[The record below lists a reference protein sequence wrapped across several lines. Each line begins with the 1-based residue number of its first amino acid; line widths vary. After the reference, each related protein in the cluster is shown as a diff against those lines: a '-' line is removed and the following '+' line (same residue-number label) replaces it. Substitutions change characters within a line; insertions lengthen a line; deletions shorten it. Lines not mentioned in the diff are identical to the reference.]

1 MLATMGI
8 TIPSVGQPR
17 AYTITGHIYN
27 RATNKPIAFA
37 SIYVVETE
45 QGVVADVNGQYQLYT
60 TLSNDI
66 KIKVT
71 GLGYSPRELT
81 IQKGQRQMDI
91 ALNEQSI
98 TLKEFTVTAKY
109 KDKLSS
115 DATIDRAALEYI
127 QPTSIQDV
135 FQLLPGG
142 KMGANNMQGRRL
154 ISSRQV
160 GSDEVTSFGMG
171 ISINGIPVQNDGQ
184 RIQLSGMTG
193 NGSVDR
199 EGNISVNTG
208 VDLRTLSTDH
218 IETITVGRGIASA
231 KEGNLSSG
239 SIRIVQKQGQSGL
252 RARVKFDPLNKL
264 AYLGKGFLLS
274 EKLGTL
280 YLGADIV
287 RSSNSIDDVRGT
299 YNRITTQANWNNQRR
314 WWGKKTD
321 MNISGSYITSFNN
334 NKSDDVITMFN
345 EKYNTHYQR
354 LMLSVK
360 LNMDLHTLLVDQLE
374 LLASTDYTSDVLRYN
389 KHVENE
395 TIMPVPT
402 STEEG
407 EHEGVYLPQ
416 SYDTYYKIDNKPLNT
431 FIQLTGSKLG
441 SFSERL
447 TYTTLLGTSLTYTKN
462 MGWGAVVDP
471 LWPPY
476 PSSDFI
482 RPRVNKDVPA
492 IGNQAG
498 YIEGRLGYKGSKSEI
513 NVRIGLRETMM
524 LNLPTTYALHGRM
537 LWEPRLQLSY
547 SLTTGK
553 AFNTVRFG
561 YGIENKLPSA
571 DFLYPDKIY
580 HDFVA
585 LNAYFNE
592 PEKRLLIT
600 NTRISD
606 PTNAALRENKNRK
619 FELGWDFRWHN
630 YIFSVTAFYEQMNGG
645 VEYFRYYKPASYTYY
660 YELKHPV
667 TQKPTR
673 EDFYSRTRSVF
684 MSYLQ
689 PTNSAKTIK
698 RGVEYRL
705 HIPEISTLCS
715 EIEING
721 AYYKTL
727 YTAGVPVMHH
737 PAILQY
743 GETYDYVGI
752 YNGYEKTYA
761 ESFNT
766 NIWVNTRLP
775 KLKLIFT
782 NFVQIMWFE
791 NTRLGDDV
799 DVYPSQY
806 MDKDGQIHPFSPD
819 MITSNPKFLL
829 LKRDFLSARYRM
841 LHKPIS
847 LRMNLKLSKEFS
859 KAVKFSFFA
868 DNILQVSPK
877 YRDNYLRSNRDWYR
891 PFFGAELIVNVF

>member
-345 EKYNTHYQR
+345 EKYNTRYQR

-360 LNMDLHTLLVDQLE
+360 LNMDLHTILVDQLE

-447 TYTTLLGTSLTYTKN
+447 TYTVLLGTLLTYTKN
-462 MGWGAVVDP
+462 MGWGG
-471 LWPPY
+471 
-476 PSSDFI
+476 SG
-482 RPRVNKDVPA
+482 RPTLA
-492 IGNQAG
+492 
-498 YIEGRLGYKGSKSEI
+498 S
-513 NVRIGLRETMM
+513 
-524 LNLPTTYALHGRM
+524 
-537 LWEPRLQLSY
+537 LS
-547 SLTTGK
+547 L
-553 AFNTVRFG
+553 
-561 YGIENKLPSA
+561 
-571 DFLYPDKIY
+571 
-580 HDFVA
+580 
-585 LNAYFNE
+585 
-592 PEKRLLIT
+592 KR
-600 NTRISD
+600 
-606 PTNAALRENKNRK
+606 
-619 FELGWDFRWHN
+619 
-630 YIFSVTAFYEQMNGG
+630 
-645 VEYFRYYKPASYTYY
+645 
-660 YELKHPV
+660 
-667 TQKPTR
+667 
-673 EDFYSRTRSVF
+673 FYS
-684 MSYLQ
+684 
-689 PTNSAKTIK
+689 
-698 RGVEYRL
+698 
-705 HIPEISTLCS
+705 STC
-715 EIEING
+715 
-721 AYYKTL
+721 
-727 YTAGVPVMHH
+727 
-737 PAILQY
+737 Q
-743 GETYDYVGI
+743 
-752 YNGYEKTYA
+752 
-761 ESFNT
+761 
-766 NIWVNTRLP
+766 
-775 KLKLIFT
+775 
-782 NFVQIMWFE
+782 
-791 NTRLGDDV
+791 
-799 DVYPSQY
+799 
-806 MDKDGQIHPFSPD
+806 
-819 MITSNPKFLL
+819 
-829 LKRDFLSARYRM
+829 
-841 LHKPIS
+841 
-847 LRMNLKLSKEFS
+847 
-859 KAVKFSFFA
+859 
-868 DNILQVSPK
+868 
-877 YRDNYLRSNRDWYR
+877 
-891 PFFGAELIVNVF
+891 